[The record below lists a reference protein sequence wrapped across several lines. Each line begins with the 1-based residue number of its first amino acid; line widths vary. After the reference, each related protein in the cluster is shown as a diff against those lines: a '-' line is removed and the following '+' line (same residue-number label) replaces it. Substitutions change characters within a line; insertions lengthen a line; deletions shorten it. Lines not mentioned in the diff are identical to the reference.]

1 MERISSGLKEILER
15 LEMESLLIWKAW
27 KQLDLRGTERSRPA
41 NFNRGCLIV
50 EVASSTV
57 AQELSY
63 NKWRIIQNINSF
75 LGKDLVKEIR
85 FRTTYCGSDFSTEEE

>member
-27 KQLDLRGTERSRPA
+27 KQLDLRGAEKSRPA
-41 NFNRGCLIV
+41 SFNRGCLIV

-63 NKWRIIQNINSF
+63 NKRRIIQNINSF

-85 FRTTYCGSDFSTEEE
+85 FRTTYCGSDFSNEEQ

>member
-1 MERISSGLKEILER
+1 MEKIGKDLKEILGR
-15 LEMESLLIWKAW
+15 LEMESLLIWRAW
-27 KQLDLRGTERSRPA
+27 RHLELKGVKKSKPA
-41 NFNRGCLIV
+41 KFNRGCLVV

-63 NKWRIIQNINSF
+63 NKERIIQDINSF

-85 FRTTYCGSDFSTEEE
+85 FRTTYCGSDFSNER

>member
-1 MERISSGLKEILER
+1 MEKISSGLKEILER

-27 KQLDLRGTERSRPA
+27 QQLDVRGVKRSRPA
-41 NFNRGCLIV
+41 SFNRGCLIV

-63 NKWRIIQNINSF
+63 NKQRIIQNINSF

-85 FRTTYCGSDFSTEEE
+85 FRTTYCGSNFSNEEQ